1 MHGYMR
7 HTLYILYILALVLPT
22 GCTGKYNGSLAWKG
36 EGRGTLSQSAD
47 TVHTRQVAM
56 SIYAYQPARALQIID
71 SALIVGNVGEVQAQQ
86 CRARIYSFTQM
97 YDQMDSLLGG
107 SKDVRLDSAQAIAE
121 RLLDNDSIKADLKRL
136 RDVLE
141 ILAYTDRMKCDTLG
155 WIQWSSKLVDL
166 CRQMGPEA
174 EADALRT
181 EAEIAAA
188 LCALGQEKEA
198 MAKLDSVISSL
209 SGAFRFSELDAL
221 IVALK
226 RKIVFL
232 GSRDRYA
239 ETLPLSR
246 QIIERLDDY
255 EAHPDKYHD
264 GSHREPNTDQKRA
277 DYIRFYRSQAQSY
290 QTAAL
295 AALGEHGNMLTAFRQ
310 IEDGV
315 REATAREHIARYNAL
330 QQKIEAE
337 HQLANAER
345 ANLIAAGIGILAL
358 LAIAFAVILFHKNRV
373 IRRKNRILA
382 QQITDAVDYKELYY
396 NSLTPNRPTPSRP
409 TPSRPTPQPLPVGR
423 GVYTFE
429 AEKPEVGGDY
439 SPPYREGLGGGSPDE
454 WSDEQL
460 FEHIHGVIVRE
471 KLFLDPKFERQTIMD
486 RFQLSKERVGAV
498 FSKGSDH
505 AKMSNYIQ
513 QLRLEYAAQQLVEQP
528 ERSIAQIATECGF
541 SSHKYFSDRFRQYFS
556 MTPTEFRK
564 ARL

>member
-1 MHGYMR
+1 MR

-22 GCTGKYNGSLAWKG
+22 GCTGKYNGSLAGKG

-409 TPSRPTPQPLPVGR
+409 TPSRPTPQPLPIGR
-423 GVYTFE
+423 GWG
-429 AEKPEVGGDY
+429 VGLLMNGLTSSCSSTSMASLCGRSCSLTPSSSARRLWTASSCRRSVSVLC
-439 SPPYREGLGGGSPDE
+439 SPKAATTPRCPTTSSSSA
-454 WSDEQL
+454 WSMPPSNWSNSL
-460 FEHIHGVIVRE
+460 R
-471 KLFLDPKFERQTIMD
+471 
-486 RFQLSKERVGAV
+486 GA
-498 FSKGSDH
+498 SRRL
-505 AKMSNYIQ
+505 
-513 QLRLEYAAQQLVEQP
+513 LRNVASAATNTSVTASA
-528 ERSIAQIATECGF
+528 SI
-541 SSHKYFSDRFRQYFS
+541 SV
-556 MTPTEFRK
+556 
-564 ARL
+564 